1 MALWCTVYH
10 MARGRAGRSGFAPPR
25 IGYGDAASIA
35 ASHRRRRA
43 LFSHVFTHVFSP
55 VEKDIAVSD
64 DDDLGPIVSIDLRAV
79 RIRIEEI
86 DGDAVLLVDDGEIE
100 VEFGSGLGGTFE
112 QAILGAERLAS
123 TALAYAE
130 VLRRRRPNRKP
141 KQLAAWPN

>member
-35 ASHRRRRA
+35 ASHRRRRTL
-43 LFSHVFTHVFSP
+43 LFPVLSR
-55 VEKDIAVSD
+55 VEKDIAVS

-79 RIRIEEI
+79 RIRIEEV

-141 KQLAAWPN
+141 EQLAVWPS